1 MGFEDRDYYREALR
15 EKARQADARAD
26 AQPASAPYSVVK
38 QQSKRPL
45 GTATLVFIWLVVFG
59 LIYGG
64 VKVLGLDQSRQRTQP
79 HSDQHKV
86 IEPPPADLQE
96 RPQRAPLMV

>member
-15 EKARQADARAD
+15 EKARQADAQAD
-26 AQPASAPYSVVK
+26 AQPASAPYSVFK
-38 QQSKRPL
+38 QQTKKPL

-64 VKVLGLDQSRQRTQP
+64 VKALGLDQSRQRTQP

-86 IEPPPADLQE
+86 IEPPPANFQE
-96 RPQRAPLMV
+96 RPQRAPLVV